1 MLEMSGKETQVSSL
15 NKLKNLMMKFPC
27 KTRVV
32 KLVEE
37 ELAGQSD
44 VEFEFEYRP
53 IVGKRK
59 EPEFND
65 PSLGEYNNIRLIVKT
80 RISEKKILKTSIKIE
95 YVYYSRTMGINEA
108 PNLLL
113 HADNLMRS
121 LGFDFRKR
129 ITKARLSKRC
139 NYSDNQCIK
148 NVIENNNPT
157 EYMQLSRR
165 EANFFKNSTER
176 MINDLS
182 FKIELT
188 KKDETLLFDLLA
200 KGMSINLKVPEFEF
214 NLEKD
219 LPIFLHFA
227 KTKSFDEIKQFIKI
241 ENGEIS
247 QDSRDMFE
255 LQFGS

>member
-1 MLEMSGKETQVSSL
+1 MLEISGKETQVSSL
-15 NKLKNLMMKFPC
+15 NKLRNLMMKFPC
-27 KTRVV
+27 KTRFV

-53 IVGKRK
+53 ISGKRK

-65 PSLGEYNNIRLIVKT
+65 PNLGEYNNIRFTVKT
-80 RISEKKILKTSIKIE
+80 RMLGQKILKNSIKIE
-95 YVYYSRTMGINEA
+95 YVYYSITPVINEA
-108 PNLLL
+108 PKLLH
-113 HADNLMRS
+113 HADNLMRE
-121 LGFDFRKR
+121 LGFDFSKR
-129 ITKARLSKRC
+129 TTKTKLSKRF
-139 NYSDNQCIK
+139 NYSDSQCIA

-157 EYMQLSRR
+157 EYMRLSRR

-182 FKIELT
+182 FKIEL
-188 KKDETLLFDLLA
+188 KKEDETLLFDLLA

-219 LPIFLHFA
+219 LPIFLHFV
-227 KTKSFDEIKQFIKI
+227 KTKSFDEIKPFINI

>member
-15 NKLKNLMMKFPC
+15 NKLRNLMMKFPC
-27 KTRVV
+27 KTRLV

-37 ELAGQSD
+37 LEGQVD
-44 VEFEFEYRP
+44 VAFEFEYRP
-53 IVGKRK
+53 IAGKRK

-65 PSLGEYNNIRLIVKT
+65 TNLGDYNNIRFIVKT
-80 RISEKKILKTSIKIE
+80 RMSGQKILKNSIKIE
-95 YVYYSRTMGINEA
+95 YVYYSRTINVNEA
-108 PNLLL
+108 PKLLL

-121 LGFDFRKR
+121 LGFDFSKR
-129 ITKARLSKRC
+129 ITKARLSKRY
-139 NYSDNQCIK
+139 NYSDSQCIK

-157 EYMQLSRR
+157 EYMRLSRR

-188 KKDETLLFDLLA
+188 KEDETLLFDLLA

-227 KTKSFDEIKQFIKI
+227 KTRSFNEIKPFINIK
-241 ENGEIS
+241 NGEIS